1 MKSLS
6 SVDLF
11 FLAKELQALVD
22 ERIDSFYC
30 DDKCFV
36 MKVYLRRKGNLF
48 FHFFLPSSLTLSE
61 KKHIQS
67 SGKSSFVGALRKYLS
82 NAYITS
88 VVQVEGERILILR
101 VQRKVED
108 EIKDYYLV
116 FELFAKG
123 NILLCDKDM
132 MITHTFA
139 TQHFRDRT
147 LKTHQKYEIPK
158 NSSPSLT
165 SVSKEEL
172 QIFLSHSPEKLVSAL
187 AKGIGLGGT
196 YSELLCSMSKLDKNK
211 LCSELNEQEKTL
223 LFQALESLRNMSL
236 KACVQRKGNILK
248 DAFPFLLEGKEDLEE
263 VESFSKALELL
274 YEQDLKSAQK
284 RKDPYSEKIASLD
297 RRLKKQE
304 ELKENILTQSE
315 ELQRK
320 GELLYEKY
328 ALVEDLLKGMQ
339 KLAADKGWGAVHEKI
354 KQTPALSAVV
364 KKLDEKKNLLILDL

>member
-1 MKSLS
+1 MFWVKW
-6 SVDLF
+6 
-11 FLAKELQALVD
+11 A
-22 ERIDSFYC
+22 
-30 DDKCFV
+30 
-36 MKVYLRRKGNLF
+36 RKNF
-48 FHFFLPSSLTLSE
+48 TFSC
-61 KKHIQS
+61 I
-67 SGKSSFVGALRKYLS
+67 RKF
-82 NAYITS
+82 T
-88 VVQVEGERILILR
+88 E
-101 VQRKVED
+101 
-108 EIKDYYLV
+108 
-116 FELFAKG
+116 
-123 NILLCDKDM
+123 
-132 MITHTFA
+132 
-139 TQHFRDRT
+139 
-147 LKTHQKYEIPK
+147 YE
-158 NSSPSLT
+158 
-165 SVSKEEL
+165 
-172 QIFLSHSPEKLVSAL
+172 F
-187 AKGIGLGGT
+187 
-196 YSELLCSMSKLDKNK
+196 
-211 LCSELNEQEKTL
+211 
-223 LFQALESLRNMSL
+223 ESLCTKKREYP
-236 KACVQRKGNILK
+236 K